1 MPPRANTNA
10 SASTSAMPSDA
21 VAQQKQVTAELGG
34 IEQYELPRAIVT
46 KLAKAAV
53 PDGTKM
59 QRDTVTALMKGSTV
73 FINYLAAVAQDVAHQ
88 KQHKTV
94 NAADVLR
101 ALELIDFADVAGPLQ
116 EELVAYRENQRKTSS
131 AASAAKPKA
140 SKARPSAP
148 TEEEMSID
156 AEMADAAGLD
166 DEEEET
172 GASERGR
179 SVSSGA

>member
-10 SASTSAMPSDA
+10 SASTSTLPSDA
-21 VAQQKQVTAELGG
+21 AAQQKQVTAELGG
-34 IEQYELPRAIVT
+34 IEQYELPRAVVT
-46 KLAKAAV
+46 KLARAAV

-94 NAADVLR
+94 SAADVLR

-116 EELVAYRENQRKTSS
+116 EELDAYRSNQRKSSS
-131 AASAAKPKA
+131 AAPASKPKVGKPKQPA
-140 SKARPSAP
+140 AATKD
-148 TEEEMSID
+148 MSVD
-156 AEMADAAGLD
+156 AEMADAAGLNDD
-166 DEEEET
+166 DET
-172 GASERGR
+172 GTSERGR
-179 SVSSGA
+179 SESSGA